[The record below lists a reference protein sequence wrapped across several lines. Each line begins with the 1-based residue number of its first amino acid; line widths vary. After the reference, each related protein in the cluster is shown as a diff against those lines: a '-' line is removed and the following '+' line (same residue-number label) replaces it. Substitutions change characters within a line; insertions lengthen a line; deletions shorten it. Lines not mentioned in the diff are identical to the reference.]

1 MSSSGTTKHP
11 QRCRSLTGHHQH
23 GGRRIEQARRN
34 AQPAPQ
40 NPAGIRQN
48 GQHREAHCVRNAE
61 SHRHNGPCRGSPAAP
76 TQKHCAEHPK
86 SAGARSAPNPRPRA
100 TTAGKRRAVC
110 MRLAPSTSATKADGT
125 VLSTHRNASQ
135 TKPWAA
141 GAARH
146 PKHRFPPPTPANA
159 GGPVPRNHGGAQ
171 AHPTAVQE
179 TPACRS
185 RPAGLATRGCHHPL
199 PQAKENGI
207 RPRPRRPV
215 TLTSCPG
222 KLMARIRDAIESQ
235 LAR

>member
-1 MSSSGTTKHP
+1 MPNQHRRIPQELGKMGSIEKHIASGMRKATDTTVP
-11 QRCRSLTGHHQH
+11 A
-23 GGRRIEQARRN
+23 GGR
-34 AQPAPQ
+34 QPP
-40 NPAGIRQN
+40 
-48 GQHREAHCVRNAE
+48 
-61 SHRHNGPCRGSPAAP
+61 P

-159 GGPVPRNHGGAQ
+159 GAPSPATMAEPKRTLRLFKRRLRAEAVRRDWRRVVVIIPFLK
-171 AHPTAVQE
+171 PKKTASDRD
-179 TPACRS
+179 PADPS
-185 RPAGLATRGCHHPL
+185 R
-199 PQAKENGI
+199 
-207 RPRPRRPV
+207 
-215 TLTSCPG
+215 
-222 KLMARIRDAIESQ
+222 
-235 LAR
+235 